1 MQGAFDSE
9 MNIEI
14 ALKSLGLKRLKILFK
29 SGAHTNIGF
38 VLKYLQS
45 DGSLPKW
52 LLSRHRDLMKSQ
64 ED

>member
-1 MQGAFDSE
+1 LLQGAFDKE

-38 VLKYLQS
+38 VLNYLNS
-45 DGSLPKW
+45 DGHIPKW
-52 LLSRHRDLMKSQ
+52 LLNRHRDLMKN
-64 ED
+64 